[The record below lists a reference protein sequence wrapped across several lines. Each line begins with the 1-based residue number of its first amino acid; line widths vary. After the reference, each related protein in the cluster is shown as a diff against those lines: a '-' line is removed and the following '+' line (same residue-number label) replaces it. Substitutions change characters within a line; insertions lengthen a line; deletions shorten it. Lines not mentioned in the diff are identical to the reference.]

1 MECVGGQKVSKHFLR
16 HKNRQ
21 KSYIQTEWENGALK
35 LWAWLGLDSEL
46 AVSLHKNE
54 FCNLA
59 FDVWTNSSL
68 VLSRQLKVVKR
79 MRGLNLFTY
88 KMRIQFHSSSD
99 APLNRINRL
108 VYHIFPETE
117 LASIIKYTF
126 LFEVTHLTLK
136 WVDSTDRASLKC
148 GCNS

>member
-35 LWAWLGLDSEL
+35 LLDWLGFDSEL

-117 LASIIKYTF
+117 LASIIK
-126 LFEVTHLTLK
+126 
-136 WVDSTDRASLKC
+136 
-148 GCNS
+148 

>member
-35 LWAWLGLDSEL
+35 LLAWLGLDSEL

-88 KMRIQFHSSSD
+88 KMRIQFQTSFRC
-99 APLNRINRL
+99 APLIL
-108 VYHIFPETE
+108 
-117 LASIIKYTF
+117 
-126 LFEVTHLTLK
+126 
-136 WVDSTDRASLKC
+136 
-148 GCNS
+148 G

>member
-1 MECVGGQKVSKHFLR
+1 M
-16 HKNRQ
+16 
-21 KSYIQTEWENGALK
+21 K
-35 LWAWLGLDSEL
+35 LLDWLGFDSEL

-148 GCNS
+148 GYNS